1 MTSLGGQM
9 HILQILYK
17 YMIYFSY
24 YLNVFHLFLI
34 KEKII
39 EKAGKKHK
47 IVL

>member
-1 MTSLGGQM
+1 MTISGGKM

-39 EKAGKKHK
+39 EKAKKK
-47 IVL
+47 LVFVL

>member
-1 MTSLGGQM
+1 MISSEGQM

-39 EKAGKKHK
+39 EKAWKKLVF
-47 IVL
+47 VL